1 MNFTMGIFILAHGSC
16 IFQVSSHMWKGFV
29 LKSAAASIYWRWLL
43 TSSCTSGFYYFL
55 FLWLCFTSAILGH
68 EGVQVLRSNLIQN
81 CSLIVSN
88 CYVISWCSWSI
99 AVVFYKYMST
109 KVWENLMCME
119 ADKLFKKSRW
129 YGKIGE
135 ALTIRSEASEVS
147 SDDMKQI
154 WRQWSVHIGK
164 IARLGPIYF
173 TIDWMHSIRKG
184 CVDVSTIFSW
194 TRAGDNLV
202 AKQFSHNLLLS
213 YKAGR

>member
-1 MNFTMGIFILAHGSC
+1 
-16 IFQVSSHMWKGFV
+16 
-29 LKSAAASIYWRWLL
+29 
-43 TSSCTSGFYYFL
+43 
-55 FLWLCFTSAILGH
+55 
-68 EGVQVLRSNLIQN
+68 
-81 CSLIVSN
+81 
-88 CYVISWCSWSI
+88 
-99 AVVFYKYMST
+99 MST

-202 AKQFSHNLLLS
+202 AKQFSHNLLLN
-213 YKAGR
+213 YRELVGNFVGRVHIHLITYLEDEFGRIWSDYLLNLLKCNDQNVKTKFILLL